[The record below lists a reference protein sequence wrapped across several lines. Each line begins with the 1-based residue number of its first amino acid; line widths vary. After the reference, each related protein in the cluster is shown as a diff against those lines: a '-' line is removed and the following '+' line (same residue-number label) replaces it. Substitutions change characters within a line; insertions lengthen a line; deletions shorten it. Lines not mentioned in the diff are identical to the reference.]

1 MTETLHTTRP
11 VILPDIFTITLDESN
26 SCPINSKSEVSTTIS
41 SSGMTLVMLFLKIV
55 HVTFEGGPD
64 ETLKNKLYC
73 SGIEYDGEITETC
86 MT

>member
-1 MTETLHTTRP
+1 MT
-11 VILPDIFTITLDESN
+11 S
-26 SCPINSKSEVSTTIS
+26 
-41 SSGMTLVMLFLKIV
+41 VMLFLKIV
-55 HVTFEGGPD
+55 HVMFEGGPD